1 MEIWIRI
8 RITPRVMLRIRRKT
22 RNGYANCQPTRI
34 NMVIL
39 VERRARIVRM
49 RRSLRN
55 GYGCPP

>member
-39 VERRARIVRM
+39 VKRRARIVR
-49 RRSLRN
+49 SLEEV
-55 GYGCPP
+55 